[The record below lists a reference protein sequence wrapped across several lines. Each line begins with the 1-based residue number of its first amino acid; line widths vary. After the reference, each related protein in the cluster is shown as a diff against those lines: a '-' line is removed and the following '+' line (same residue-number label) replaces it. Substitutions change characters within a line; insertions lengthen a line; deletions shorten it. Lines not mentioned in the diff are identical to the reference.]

1 MKFQM
6 KKHLVSILCVT
17 VFLFSCGGSGHDKEI
32 GEIGKLRGLL
42 QQSDSVLGKIDREEA
57 ERLGTEV
64 RNNSQFIQ
72 FNINKVG
79 DTLDFKTGLLLTDYR
94 SLLKSFET
102 AEETH
107 KKLKSAVDST
117 RQNLENLEYD
127 LKNNTLAQGLTPE
140 GCVEQETEQVN
151 AIFERSKEI
160 NSLLNNAKG
169 SYDTL
174 APKIAD
180 YIKLLNVK
188 LAEKQAQTPAK

>member
-1 MKFQM
+1 M
-6 KKHLVSILCVT
+6 KKNFISILCT
-17 VFLFSCGGSGHDKEI
+17 AAFLFSCNGTVHKEEIEEI
-32 GEIGKLRGLL
+32 GNLRSVL

-117 RQNLENLEYD
+117 RMNLDNLEYD

-140 GCVEQETEQVN
+140 ACVEQETEQVN
-151 AIFERSKEI
+151 AIFDRSKEI
-160 NSLLNNAKG
+160 YTLLNNAKG

>member
-1 MKFQM
+1 M
-6 KKHLVSILCVT
+6 KKHLITGLAIT
-17 VFLFSCGGSGHDKEI
+17 ALFFACKGESHDKEI
-32 GEIGKLRGLL
+32 TEIGKLRNVLM
-42 QQSDSVLGKIDREEA
+42 QSDSVLGKIDREDA

-72 FNINKVG
+72 FNINKLG
-79 DTLDFKTGLLLTDYR
+79 DTLDFKTALLLTDYR

-117 RQNLENLEYD
+117 RMNLENLEHD
-127 LKNNTLAQGLTPE
+127 LKNNSLAQGLTPE

-151 AIFERSKEI
+151 AIYERSKEI
-160 NSLLNNAKG
+160 RSMLEGAKG

-174 APKIAD
+174 NPKISA
-180 YIKLLNVK
+180 YMKELNLK
-188 LAEKQAQTPAK
+188 LAEKEAQTPAK